1 MDAEHTLVKAARQ
14 GDDAA
19 FATLSE
25 QYRPLLRSMA
35 EAYRHRCEPLGCDF
49 EDLLQ
54 EASFSLYRA
63 VMTYDTKQSKVSF
76 GLYAK
81 VCIRNRMVSVMRRLR
96 SEKRRKL
103 ALQEQQKQ
111 ITDRPPRRD
120 TAELV
125 ALSEKL
131 LANYERTVFLM
142 FVEGHSYKDIAN
154 TLGVSVKSVDNA
166 IFRAKKKLRKAFPL
180 L

>member
-1 MDAEHTLVKAARQ
+1 
-14 GDDAA
+14 
-19 FATLSE
+19 
-25 QYRPLLRSMA
+25 
-35 EAYRHRCEPLGCDF
+35 
-49 EDLLQ
+49 
-54 EASFSLYRA
+54 
-63 VMTYDTKQSKVSF
+63 MTYDTKQSKVSF